1 MHIDMT
7 RQLGAPERLEV
18 FPLTTIAPIL
28 AILLAAAAIS
38 AAISAFVTLR
48 LAGAG

>member
-1 MHIDMT
+1 MQIDIP

-18 FPLTTIAPIL
+18 FRLTTIAPIL
-28 AILLAAAAIS
+28 AILLVAAAIS
-38 AAISAFVTLR
+38 AAISAFVTIQ